1 MPNDVG
7 ATRMSP
13 HQNSGGIQE
22 LHILWL
28 TGRLSC
34 DGDSVSITAATQPS
48 IEDVARRAKRFGC
61 RIDRCYALVGT
72 LRQHWHGVTG
82 GEAARVALEDFF
94 GDLRHA

>member
-1 MPNDVG
+1 MVPKSD
-7 ATRMSP
+7 ASTLDRP
-13 HQNSGGIQE
+13 TAQDTPPD
-22 LHILWL
+22 LHLLWINA
-28 TGRLSC
+28 GLSC
-34 DGDSVSITAATQPS
+34 DGDSVALTAATQPS